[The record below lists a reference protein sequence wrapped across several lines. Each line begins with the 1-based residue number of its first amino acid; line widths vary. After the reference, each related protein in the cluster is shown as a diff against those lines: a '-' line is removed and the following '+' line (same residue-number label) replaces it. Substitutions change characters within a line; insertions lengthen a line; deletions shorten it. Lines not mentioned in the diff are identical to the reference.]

1 MQVHDGLKDEPG
13 AERPARI
20 LVVANRTA
28 ATPKLLDAVRER
40 AERGPATFHLVVPAT
55 PRGLH
60 RVVDPEVSGRDEA
73 EVNMLLALP
82 LLSEAAG
89 SDVDGHVGDADPLA
103 AIHDAAHAS
112 AYDELIIST
121 LPSRL
126 SRWMHLD
133 LPRRARRVLGLPV
146 MHVEG
151 EPAAHAVA

>member
-1 MQVHDGLKDEPG
+1 MTRV
-13 AERPARI
+13 

-40 AERGPATFHLVVPAT
+40 AQRGSATFYLVVPAT

-60 RVVDPEVSGRDEA
+60 RVVDPEVSGREEA
-73 EVNMLLALP
+73 EANLLLALP

-103 AIHDAAHAS
+103 AIHDAVHAS
-112 AYDELIIST
+112 AYDEIIVST

-126 SRWMHLD
+126 SRWMRFD
-133 LPRRARRVLGLPV
+133 LPTRVRRLLGLPV
-146 MHVEG
+146 THVEG
-151 EPAAHAVA
+151 DARIHADADAAALTGRPDL